1 MFSIYA
7 SAFNLIKNNFDY
19 KGALNNFSAFADEV
33 VLAINTSE
41 DNTFEVLQSY
51 ITEKGYTNVVLIQTS
66 FDYKDNEFDGKI
78 KNAALQATKQP
89 LKVSMDMDERIPLSQ
104 KDKWI
109 QYGNI
114 MLQSNMM
121 AFFVPTIDLWGD
133 KDHIRMHSGIGVKW
147 RIHKKGCKRG
157 VVNSARRMD
166 GKIDTS
172 MSDTCE
178 LIDAGGELIPTA
190 HIITNPTYMM
200 PIHAKFLKPYI
211 YTVHY
216 GYLDFQ
222 YRLNINKFW
231 KEKWEDRSGQPENV
245 ATTIQELTKE
255 KVIKHNLP
263 LE

>member
-7 SAFNLIKNNFDY
+7 SAFNLVKNNFDY
-19 KGALNNFSAFADEV
+19 KGALDNFAAFADEV

-41 DNTFEVLQSY
+41 DNTLGVLQAY
-51 ITEKGYTNVVLIQTS
+51 ITEKDYKNVKLIETK

-78 KNAALQATKQP
+78 KNAALQATTQP
-89 LKVSMDMDERIPLSQ
+89 VKVSMDMDERIPLSQ

-109 QYGNI
+109 HYGNLL
-114 MLQSNMM
+114 LQSNIM
-121 AFFVPTIDLWGD
+121 AFFVPSIDLWGD
-133 KDHIRMHSGIGVKW
+133 KDHIRMAHDIGVKW
-147 RIHKKGCKRG
+147 RMHKKGCYRG
-157 VVNSARRMD
+157 VVNYARRMD

-172 MSDTCE
+172 QSDTCE
-178 LIDAGGELIPTA
+178 LINGNGELIPAA
-190 HIITNPTYMM
+190 HIIPNQAYFM
-200 PIHAKFLKPYI
+200 PIHAGFLKSCI

-216 GYLDFQ
+216 GYIDFQ

-231 KEKWEDRSGQPENV
+231 KEKWEERSGQPENV
-245 ATTIQELTKE
+245 ATKIEELTKE